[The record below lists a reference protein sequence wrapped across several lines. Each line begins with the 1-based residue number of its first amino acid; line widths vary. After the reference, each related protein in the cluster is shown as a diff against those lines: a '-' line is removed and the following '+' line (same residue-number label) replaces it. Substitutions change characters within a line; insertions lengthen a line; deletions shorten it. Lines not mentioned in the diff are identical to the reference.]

1 MVDTVAVFFFVLLFV
16 VIILVLI
23 SRAMY
28 QILPYQQGIV
38 TMLGSY
44 KRLLNPGLNIVS
56 PIAQV
61 VKLDL
66 RTQVLEVPRQEVIT
80 KDNSPTNVDA
90 IIYIKVVDAPKALFQ
105 VQDYHVAT
113 VALAQTTL
121 RSVIGDMELDE
132 ILYNRERINTRLR
145 DILDEATDRWGVRVE
160 AVEIKEVD
168 PVGPVKAAMEEQTSA
183 ERQRRA
189 AVLRA
194 DGEKRSAILVSE
206 GQKRSRILQAE
217 GVRQSKILEAEGAR
231 VATILEA
238 QGEAQRL
245 RILALGAG
253 TLDAKALTVLSL
265 DTVSRLGDGQAT
277 KILFP
282 FEFSKLMEGASEY
295 LGTSRT
301 VPDRLLNSLPDL
313 ERQIGTMDDILG
325 PIPKQEE
332 LLTEIKSIEEEI
344 KAESEE
350 STAMAA
356 DRSGTP
362 ARPELPPPP
371 IPETGRTMAPRPTVL
386 STPPAPIF
394 GRTPAATISASSG
407 APPAGSSPPDASAP
421 PSDPKPKT
429 KTPPPA

>member
-1 MVDTVAVFFFVLLFV
+1 MVDPVTAVF
-16 VIILVLI
+16 IAVLI
-23 SRAMY
+23 VIVVFALLARAFY

-38 TMLGSY
+38 ILLGSY
-44 KRLLNPGLNIVS
+44 QRLLNPGFNVVN

-61 VKLDL
+61 NKLDL
-66 RTQVLEVPRQEVIT
+66 RTQVLEIPRQEVIT

-90 IIYIKVVDAPKALFQ
+90 IIYIKIVDAPKALFQ

-121 RSVIGDMELDE
+121 RSIIGDMELDE

-217 GVRQSKILEAEGAR
+217 GVRQSKILEAEGSR

-245 RILALGAG
+245 RILSLGAG
-253 TLDAKALTVLSL
+253 TLDAKGLTVISL
-265 DTVSRLGDGQAT
+265 DTIGRLGDGQST

-282 FEFSKLMEGASEY
+282 FEFSRLMEGASEY
-295 LGTSRT
+295 LGTSRQ
-301 VPDRLLNSLPDL
+301 VPDRNLNTLPDL

-332 LLTEIKSIEEEI
+332 LLTEIKTIEEEI

-350 STAMAA
+350 STAMA
-356 DRSGTP
+356 DRGAA
-362 ARPELPPPP
+362 ARPELPVPP
-371 IPETGRTMAPRPTVL
+371 IPEPTLGLPARPA
-386 STPPAPIF
+386 TPGPVAPIF
-394 GRTPAATISASSG
+394 GHTPASTVAASSG
-407 APPAGSSPPDASAP
+407 PTPAGTPPPASSEPPA
-421 PSDPKPKT
+421 DPKPKG
-429 KTPPPA
+429 KTPPKA